1 MLSALYNAL
10 WYPALPIALI
20 VSAGAERQAWRE
32 RLGRGAITAS
42 PSTGPRAWIHAAS
55 VGEIE
60 AVRPVATRLAHEFPA
75 IEMVVTTMTAAGREA
90 ARRRIPH
97 LVVAQ
102 LAPLDWPLAVRSFI
116 RRTRPDLLLI
126 AETELWP
133 NYFIE
138 AARAGVKVAIIN
150 GRISTRSVRRYGMIG
165 GLISAALAHADL
177 VLAQTADDADRYRQ
191 LGAAPPTVII
201 TGNTKFDPGDAA
213 PPLRQELAAFA
224 AGQPILIA
232 GSTAPREER
241 IVLAAYQQLL
251 GRFAGLGLILAP
263 RHLDRAAEIAA
274 MLKGAHVPFVQAS
287 QLSGERLHSNTGS
300 RQSVLLLDTMGELRS
315 LYRRAT
321 IAFVGGSLEPGRG
334 GQNPA
339 EPAACAIPV
348 MFGPYH
354 ENQREPAE
362 ALLASGGARIVR
374 DAAEI
379 ASAAAVWL
387 SDPEAGRI
395 AGENAS
401 AAIDR
406 LGGGTIATLNHLRPL
421 LPKA

>member
-191 LGAAPPTVII
+191 LGAAPPKVII

-232 GSTAPREER
+232 GSTAPGEER

-251 GRFAGLGLILAP
+251 ERFANLGLIVAP
-263 RHLDRAAEIAA
+263 RHLDRAAEVAA
-274 MLKGAHVPFVQAS
+274 MLRAAQVPFAQAS
-287 QLSGERLHSNTGS
+287 QLTTDSLSDAGS
-300 RQSVLLLDTMGELRS
+300 RLSVMLLDTMGELRA
-315 LYRRAT
+315 LYCRAT

-354 ENQREPAE
+354 ENQREPAD
-362 ALLASGGARIVR
+362 ALLAAGGARIVR

-379 ASAAAVWL
+379 ASAAELWL